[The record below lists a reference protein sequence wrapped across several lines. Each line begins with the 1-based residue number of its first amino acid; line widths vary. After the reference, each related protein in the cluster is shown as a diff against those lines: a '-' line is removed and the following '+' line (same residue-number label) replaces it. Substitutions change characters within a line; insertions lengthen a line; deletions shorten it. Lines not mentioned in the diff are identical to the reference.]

1 MTQKL
6 ALTTCAAPEGKTVVI
21 EEVEEASTQRTWQ
34 QPRRE

>member
-21 EEVEEASTQRTWQ
+21 EEAEGASTTHLA
-34 QPRRE
+34 PATS